1 MQRGVHCHV
10 VTWSVRAR
18 SLLQKNEQEAISS
31 KEGDSGVRL
40 WVVRR
45 QFPGSQEGQEVL
57 AEGAVLWKEG
67 ALSARGI
74 LCG

>member
-18 SLLQKNEQEAISS
+18 SLLQKNEQEATSS
-31 KEGDSGVRL
+31 KEGDIGVRL